1 MENRMNFD
9 ELKIKFTVNRNT
21 RSDEYE
27 EKKNYLISKDIDT
40 VSETNNPKLIF
51 AAGQPGAGKTALIK
65 RIKEDYPE
73 EDFVVIDIDE
83 YRTIH
88 PDFEE
93 IKQYRNDVIM
103 FTNSFL
109 FDMEEDIILAA
120 TSQRKNIIYVGTLR
134 DTDFALNF
142 IVKHAKEKG
151 YQIQIYAMAVNQ
163 IESLISTQERY
174 EKQLDTNA
182 PVVHFIDF
190 GFHQLATSGYET
202 TLALFEKENIY
213 DVIKVFVRGAKD
225 GDLPKF
231 VETYAP
237 IIDCIKKNRGNII
250 NKDNLYERLNKI
262 LSKRNVRNASERE
275 IQVIRDILE
284 YLEDL

>member
-1 MENRMNFD
+1 MNFD
-9 ELKIKFTVNRNT
+9 ELKTKFTVNRSV
-21 RSDEYE
+21 RLDEYE

-65 RIKEDYPE
+65 RIKEDYPDE
-73 EDFVVIDIDE
+73 GFVVIDIDE

-93 IKQYRNDVIM
+93 IKQYRNDVIV

-190 GFHQLATSGYET
+190 NFHQLATSGYEA
-202 TLALFEKENIY
+202 TLALFEKEKIY
-213 DVIKVFVRGAKD
+213 DVIKVFVRGEKD
-225 GDLPKF
+225 GDLPQF
-231 VETYAP
+231 TETYAP
-237 IIDCIKKNRGNII
+237 VIECIQKNRGNIVS
-250 NKDNLYERLNKI
+250 KDVFYERLNK
-262 LSKRNVRNASERE
+262 LLNKRELRNSSERE
-275 IQVIRDILE
+275 IQVIKDILK
-284 YLEDL
+284 YLEEL